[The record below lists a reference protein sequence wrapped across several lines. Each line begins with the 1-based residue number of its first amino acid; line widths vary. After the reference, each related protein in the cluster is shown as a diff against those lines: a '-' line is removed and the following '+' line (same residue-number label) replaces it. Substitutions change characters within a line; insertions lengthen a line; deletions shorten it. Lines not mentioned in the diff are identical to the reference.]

1 MNLRELESKLLAA
14 ARRHPPSDQVPYAFE
29 RRIMARLAGGI
40 PIEPWAV
47 WTRVWWRAAAPCLA
61 ITLVLGAWSF
71 AAGGRI
77 EHPPLDSDIEST
89 VYAALGTTAEP
100 W

>member
-14 ARRHPPSDQVPYAFE
+14 ARRHPPSEHVPYAFE
-29 RRIMARLAGGI
+29 RRIMARLIGAI
-40 PIEPWAV
+40 PVEPWAV

-61 ITLVLGAWSF
+61 ITLVLGAWSYSVD
-71 AAGGRI
+71 GRT
-77 EHPPLDSDIEST
+77 EHPTLDTELEST
-89 VYAALGTTAEP
+89 VYAAMGTAADP